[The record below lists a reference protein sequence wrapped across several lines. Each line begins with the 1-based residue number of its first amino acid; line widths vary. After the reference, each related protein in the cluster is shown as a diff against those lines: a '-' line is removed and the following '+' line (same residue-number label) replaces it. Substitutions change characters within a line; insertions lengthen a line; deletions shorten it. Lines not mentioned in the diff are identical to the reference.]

1 MRVTLPDGSE
11 RELEDGATGA
21 DLAASIGSGLA
32 RAALAI
38 RVVDSD
44 GAERRDGT
52 AYDEGRIRDLAA
64 PLHDGERVEIVT
76 AKSDDW
82 DSVQLVRHD
91 AAHVLAA
98 AVLDLYP
105 GTKISIGPPIGEG
118 FYYDFEFPAGVTVSD
133 ADFEA
138 LEAKMREHIKA
149 DEPFARED
157 VPVGTA
163 LERFMREGQDYKVEL
178 IEDLVRDQGIE
189 TVSLYTNGPFTDLCR
204 GPHTPSTKRV
214 KAFKLLS
221 VAGAYWRGD
230 ADRQMLTRVYG
241 TAFHSKDDLEQYLHQ
256 LEEARARD
264 HRRLGRDLGLFMF
277 SELSAGS
284 PFWHPPGKAM
294 LNQLTD
300 LWREENASRG
310 YREVQTPIL
319 YDVSLWKQSGH
330 WDVYRDNM
338 YFTDVEGHPMGLKP
352 MNCPAHVQLY
362 KDERRSYRDLPIR
375 YSEKGLVH
383 RHEPSGTLH
392 GLLRVRHITQDDA
405 HIFCTEEQVPEE
417 IQRCLDFGFAIY
429 DTFGFEPRLELST
442 RPEKRVG
449 SDDMWDRAEAGLE
462 KALVDKGLEFELN
475 PGDGAF
481 YGPKIDLHMT
491 DSIGRSWQLGTVQ
504 LDYYMP
510 ERFELAYTGAD
521 NAEHRPVMIHRA
533 LMGSFERFMGILIE
547 HYAGEFPLWLAPVQA
562 VVLPLADRHVEYARE
577 VQAALVDAGLRA
589 DVDERT
595 ESVGRKIRE
604 AELRKVPYMLVVGD
618 REAEQRAVALRRHR
632 EGDQGTVAAGRGGRA
647 ADGRSRFARG
657 VGGTQGQRPAG
668 RGARPRAV
676 LQAVAGAP
684 QPARP
689 GAGLG
694 DARSCSARSPGRGPR
709 RSSPRSRV
717 AWTSARA
724 PPAGS

>member
-38 RVVDSD
+38 RVVGSD
-44 GAERRDGT
+44 GADRHDGS
-52 AYDEGRIRDLAA
+52 AYDEGRVRDLAA

-82 DSVQLVRHD
+82 DSVQLIRHD

-98 AVLDLYP
+98 AVLDIYP

-118 FYYDFEFPAGVTVSD
+118 FYYDFEFPDGVTVSEH
-133 ADFEA
+133 DFEA

-149 DEPFARED
+149 DEPFSRED
-157 VPVGTA
+157 VPVGMA
-163 LERFMREGQDYKVEL
+163 LERFVREGQDYKVEL
-178 IEDLVRDQGIE
+178 IEDLVRDADPAHPLD

-221 VAGAYWRGD
+221 TAGAYWRGD
-230 ADRQMLTRVYG
+230 AKRQMLTRIYG
-241 TAFHSKDDLEQYLHQ
+241 TAFHSKDDLDQYLHQ

-277 SELSAGS
+277 SELSPGS
-284 PFWHPPGKAM
+284 PFWQPPGKAM
-294 LNQLTD
+294 LNQLQN
-300 LWREENASRG
+300 LWREENGARG

-375 YSEKGLVH
+375 YSEAGLVH

-405 HIFCTEEQVPEE
+405 HIFCTEEQVPDEV
-417 IQRCLDFGFAIY
+417 QRCLDFGYAIY
-429 DTFGFEPRLELST
+429 DTFGFKPRLELST
-442 RPEKRVG
+442 RPDKRVG
-449 SDDMWDRAEAGLE
+449 TEEMWDRAEALLA
-462 KALVDKGLEFELN
+462 KALDDKGAEYELN
-475 PGDGAF
+475 AGDGAF

-510 ERFELAYTGAD
+510 EQFELTYTGAD
-521 NAEHRPVMIHRA
+521 NADHRPVMIHRA

-562 VVLPLADRHVEYARE
+562 AVLPLADRHVDYARE
-577 VQAALVDAGLRA
+577 VQAALVEAGLRV

-632 EGDQGTVAAGRGGRA
+632 EGDQGTVPLDEVVERLVAEAA
-647 ADGRSRFARG
+647 SREG
-657 VGGTQGQRPAG
+657 
-668 RGARPRAV
+668 
-676 LQAVAGAP
+676 
-684 QPARP
+684 
-689 GAGLG
+689 
-694 DARSCSARSPGRGPR
+694 
-709 RSSPRSRV
+709 
-717 AWTSARA
+717 
-724 PPAGS
+724 

>member
-1 MRVTLPDGSE
+1 MRVILPDGSE
-11 RELEDGATGA
+11 RDLDEGATGA
-21 DLAASIGSGLA
+21 DLAASIGAGLA

-38 RVVDSD
+38 RVLD
-44 GAERRDGT
+44 GDGPDRRDGS
-52 AYDEGRIRDLAA
+52 AYDDGRIRDLAA
-64 PLHDGERVEIVT
+64 PLQDGERVEIVT

-82 DSVQLVRHD
+82 DSVQLIRHD
-91 AAHVLAA
+91 TAHVLAA

-118 FYYDFEFPAGVTVSD
+118 FYYDFEFPDGVSVSEH
-133 ADFEA
+133 DFEA
-138 LEAKMREHIKA
+138 LEAKMREHVKA
-149 DEPFARED
+149 DEPFVRED

-163 LERFMREGQDYKVEL
+163 LERFVREGQDYKVEL
-178 IEDLVRDQGIE
+178 IEDLVRDQGVE
-189 TVSLYTNGPFTDLCR
+189 TVSLYTNNGFTDLCR

-221 VAGAYWRGD
+221 IAGAYWRGD
-230 ADRQMLTRVYG
+230 ASRQMLTRIYG

-277 SELSAGS
+277 SELSPGS
-284 PFWHPPGKAM
+284 PFWHPNGMAM
-294 LNQLTD
+294 LNQLTE
-300 LWREENASRG
+300 LWRKENAERG
-310 YREVQTPIL
+310 YREVKTPIL

-338 YFTDVEGHPMGLKP
+338 YFTDDLEGHPMGLKP
-352 MNCPAHVQLY
+352 MNCPAHVQLF
-362 KDERRSYRDLPIR
+362 KDGRHSYRDLPIR
-375 YSEKGLVH
+375 YSEAGLVH

-442 RPEKRVG
+442 RPDKRVG
-449 SDDMWDRAEAGLE
+449 TDEMWDRAEAGLE
-462 KALVDKGLEFELN
+462 RALVDKGLEFEFN

-491 DSIGRSWQLGTVQ
+491 DSIGRPWQLGTVQ

-510 ERFELAYTGAD
+510 ERFELTYTGAD

-562 VVLPLADRHVEYARE
+562 AVLPLADRHADYARE
-577 VQAALVDAGLRA
+577 VQAALTAGGLRA
-589 DVDERT
+589 DLDERT

-632 EGDQGTVAAGRGGRA
+632 EGDQGTVPLDEAVERLVAEAASRG
-647 ADGRSRFARG
+647 D
-657 VGGTQGQRPAG
+657 
-668 RGARPRAV
+668 
-676 LQAVAGAP
+676 
-684 QPARP
+684 
-689 GAGLG
+689 
-694 DARSCSARSPGRGPR
+694 
-709 RSSPRSRV
+709 
-717 AWTSARA
+717 
-724 PPAGS
+724 